1 MSKIT
6 KQRSQKSKNRTLK
19 HLKNKNESTKKKK
32 ENVGNF
38 NKQASTMM
46 ILSNIRLQENFS
58 KLS

>member
-32 ENVGNF
+32 MLETLI
-38 NKQASTMM
+38 NK
-46 ILSNIRLQENFS
+46 LQP
-58 KLS
+58 